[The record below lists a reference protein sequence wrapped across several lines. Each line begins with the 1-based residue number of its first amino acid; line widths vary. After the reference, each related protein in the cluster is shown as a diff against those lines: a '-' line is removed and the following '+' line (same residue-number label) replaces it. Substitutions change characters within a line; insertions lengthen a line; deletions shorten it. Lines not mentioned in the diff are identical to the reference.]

1 MKTKVIATILGM
13 VFCAALL
20 FATDVSAE
28 LGWYTCTVNRV
39 GPGWSRNYIN
49 VSDTANPPA
58 FTGKWCVL
66 PENFKNQML
75 AVGLTAI
82 TNDQTILI
90 FIDPLVSYPTVTA
103 IYLDKQ

>member
-13 VFCAALL
+13 VFCASLL
-20 FATDVSAE
+20 SATDVSAAP
-28 LGWYTCTVNRV
+28 GWYTCTINRV
-39 GPGWSRNYIN
+39 GHGGGADYIK

-75 AVGLTAI
+75 AVSLTAI

-90 FIDPLVSYPTVTA
+90 NIDPLVSYPTVTA
-103 IYLDKQ
+103 IYLNK